1 MLKHILQ
8 LLFDSL
14 DELGSIRSHDKASI
28 HEAMEQQTI
37 SVAKVT
43 NNTWYE
49 IRMQYESYRL
59 DWYAS

>member
-1 MLKHILQ
+1 MDNASCILIGPI
-8 LLFDSL
+8 

-43 NNTWYE
+43 IIGMGMEYGV
-49 IRMQYESYRL
+49 YGL
-59 DWYAS
+59 

>member
-1 MLKHILQ
+1 MIDLI
-8 LLFDSL
+8 

-43 NNTWYE
+43 SR
-49 IRMQYESYRL
+49 IGMQYVVCGF
-59 DWYAS
+59 